1 MVDMSDLKVRK
12 VTIGD
17 SSEIL
22 RWRNNP
28 ETVQF
33 SLSKKYVTQQEHEIW
48 FHKKLDSLTN
58 FMYVGTIDQLLV
70 GVVNF
75 SHTEDKLIF
84 KLSINVAPETRSIGF
99 GFKLLNLAEKELNHE
114 IGSCTLSAIVL
125 KHNLRSLSFF
135 RKCNYELYTETKK
148 IIEFRKN
155 LD

>member
-1 MVDMSDLKVRK
+1 MVQISDFKVRK
-12 VTIGD
+12 ATIGD

-33 SLSKKYVTQQEHEIW
+33 SLSRKYVTPQEHEIW
-48 FHKKLDSLTN
+48 FRKKLDSSTN
-58 FMYVGTIDQLLV
+58 FMYVGTIDHLLV

-75 SHTEDKLIF
+75 SNTEDKLIF
-84 KLSINVAPETRSIGF
+84 KLSINVAPETRSIGL
-99 GFKLLNLAEKELNHE
+99 GLKLLNLAEEELNHE

-135 RKCNYELYTETKK
+135 RKCNYELHTETEK
-148 IIEFRKN
+148 IIEFRKK
-155 LD
+155 LV

>member
-1 MVDMSDLKVRK
+1 VDISDLKVRK
-12 VTIGD
+12 ATVGD

-28 ETVQF
+28 ETVEF
-33 SLSKKYVTQQEHEIW
+33 SLSKNHVTPQEHEIW
-48 FHKKLDSLTN
+48 FRNNLESLSN
-58 FMYVGTIDQLLV
+58 FMYVGTKNYLLV

-75 SHTEDKLIF
+75 SNLGDKLNF
-84 KLSINVAPETRSIGF
+84 KVSINVAPEIRSSGF
-99 GFKLLNLAEKELNHE
+99 GFKLMHLAEEELIHE

-135 RKCNYELYTETKK
+135 KKCNYELYKETEK

-155 LD
+155 LV